1 MSFGLWDFILIGVV
15 SIQAGIL
22 SYISDPKKKS
32 LVLVFP
38 FPFTIATISLGTQVN
53 ATHVLGLIDL
63 AIFTYGVRFLHS
75 KVKLNIIFSIIFCAA
90 IYCIIGLY
98 LARILPDTEIL
109 FWISVI
115 LVLFVAIMLALFT
128 QRPYEN
134 PYRTDL
140 PVYIKLPIII
150 GVVSIL
156 IVLKKY
162 LQGFM
167 TVFPMVGV
175 IAAYEGRFM
184 LASIC
189 RQIPTLMISLVSLMM
204 TIRVLSN
211 IVPFYWSIVFG
222 WMVFLSV
229 LWFLSSFL
237 WEVSLYGKRG

>member
-1 MSFGLWDFILIGVV
+1 
-15 SIQAGIL
+15 
-22 SYISDPKKKS
+22 
-32 LVLVFP
+32 
-38 FPFTIATISLGTQVN
+38 
-53 ATHVLGLIDL
+53 
-63 AIFTYGVRFLHS
+63 
-75 KVKLNIIFSIIFCAA
+75 
-90 IYCIIGLY
+90 
-98 LARILPDTEIL
+98 
-109 FWISVI
+109 VI

-184 LASIC
+184 LASIAG
-189 RQIPTLMISLVSLMM
+189 RFQHL
-204 TIRVLSN
+204 
-211 IVPFYWSIVFG
+211 
-222 WMVFLSV
+222 
-229 LWFLSSFL
+229 
-237 WEVSLYGKRG
+237 

>member
-1 MSFGLWDFILIGVV
+1 MSFHLWDFILIGVV

-75 KVKLNIIFSIIFCAA
+75 KVKLNIILSIIFCAVV
-90 IYCIIGLY
+90 YCIIGLY

-109 FWISVI
+109 FWVSAIF
-115 LVLFVAIMLALFT
+115 VLFVAITLVLLT
-128 QRPYEN
+128 RCPYEA

-156 IVLKKY
+156 VVLKKY

-204 TIRVLSN
+204 TVRALSN
-211 IVPFYWSIVFG
+211 TISFYWSLVFG
-222 WMVFLSV
+222 WAVFLFV
-229 LWFLSSFL
+229 LWFLGSFL
-237 WEVSLYGKRG
+237 WEVSLYEKNG